1 VLLLPGGTDVRP
13 PPEAAPNK
21 RYDLVYAGKL
31 ERRKG
36 LFDLLEA
43 LGHLPG
49 VTLAVAGGGPDAV
62 AAARAIAERLGVA
75 DRVDFLGW
83 VAPADVPA
91 LLQSARIGCCPL
103 PQGVDHVSDSFTVP
117 LKMLQMMG
125 LGLPIVA
132 TDIGPVR
139 NLVEHEV
146 HALLPP
152 PSAPSALA
160 DAARRLIGDEALSRR
175 LGSAARARAESYAW
189 PNRAARFATFAEE
202 LPMSGERPASA
213 IKPG

>member
-1 VLLLPGGTDVRP
+1 
-13 PPEAAPNK
+13 
-21 RYDLVYAGKL
+21 
-31 ERRKG
+31 
-36 LFDLLEA
+36 
-43 LGHLPG
+43 
-49 VTLAVAGGGPDAV
+49 
-62 AAARAIAERLGVA
+62 
-75 DRVDFLGW
+75 
-83 VAPADVPA
+83 